1 VGVATVLEDEVVLAG
16 TVIGDTEDVVVGTA
30 VVDDPVPLLTLVVE
44 DTILEDED
52 TLDAPGMESGPGTY
66 FVRS

>member
-1 VGVATVLEDEVVLAG
+1 VVVVELVGTE
-16 TVIGDTEDVVVGTA
+16 IGDTEDVVVGTA
-30 VVDDPVPLLTLVVE
+30 AVDDPVPLLTLVVE
-44 DTILEDED
+44 NTTLEDEE

>member
-44 DTILEDED
+44 DTTLEDED
-52 TLDAPGMESGPGTY
+52 TLDAPGMESGPGIY

>member
-1 VGVATVLEDEVVLAG
+1 MGVATVLEDEVVLAG

>member
-1 VGVATVLEDEVVLAG
+1 VGVATVLVDTE
-16 TVIGDTEDVVVGTA
+16 IGDTEDVVVEPA
-30 VVDDPVPLLTLVVE
+30 AVDDPVPLLTLVVE
-44 DTILEDED
+44 DTTLEDEE